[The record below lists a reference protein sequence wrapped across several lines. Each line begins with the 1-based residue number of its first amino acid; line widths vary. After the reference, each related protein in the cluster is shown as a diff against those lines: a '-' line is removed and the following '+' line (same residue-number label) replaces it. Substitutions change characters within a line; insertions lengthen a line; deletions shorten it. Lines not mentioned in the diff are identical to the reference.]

1 MTVKT
6 PSAPPLPG
14 ELERLLHRL
23 RLPYVRRAA
32 PEVIAT
38 ATAQRWEHAE
48 VLRVLL
54 AEEAAGRDQ
63 ATIRTRRRASGLPAG
78 KTFDA
83 WEPERSVIPAA
94 TQQALRTLEWIDRH
108 EVLCVCG
115 PSGTGKS
122 HLIEALGHQAIDKG
136 RTVAWHT
143 PETLAQLLR
152 RHRVDDSINKAISK
166 LIRVDLVVVDDV
178 GLLPISADAAEA
190 LFRVVDAAYEK
201 RSIAISSN
209 LHPSGFDELMPKSLA
224 TATVERLLH
233 HAHVLITDGQDS
245 YRLAQATAGEGSNH
259 STKHRK
265 QAFLLVGRFVAASG
279 EKLMATSGEIRGRR
293 WGELDGH

>member
-6 PSAPPLPG
+6 PPPPPLPD
-14 ELERLLHRL
+14 ELDRLLRRL
-23 RLPYVRRAA
+23 RLPYLRRAA

-38 ATAQRWEHAE
+38 AASQRWEPAE
-48 VLRVLL
+48 ILRVLL
-54 AEEAAGRDQ
+54 AEEAAGRDR
-63 ATIRTRRRASGLPAG
+63 ATIQTRRRASKLPAG

-94 TQQALRTLEWIDRH
+94 TQNALRTLEWIDRA

-122 HLIEALGHQAIDKG
+122 HLIEALGHLAIDKG

-152 RHRVDDSINKAISK
+152 RHRADDTVSKAIGK
-166 LIRVDLVVVDDV
+166 LIRVDLLVIDDI
-178 GLLPISADAAEA
+178 GLLPVSADAAEA
-190 LFRVVDAAYEK
+190 MFRVVDAAYEK

-209 LHPSGFDELMPKSLA
+209 IHPSGFDELMPKTLA

-233 HAHVLITDGQDS
+233 HAHVVITDGQDS
-245 YRLAQATAGEGSNH
+245 YRLAQATAGKGVKPL
-259 STKHRK
+259 T
-265 QAFLLVGRFVAASG
+265 
-279 EKLMATSGEIRGRR
+279 
-293 WGELDGH
+293 

>member
-1 MTVKT
+1 MTVK
-6 PSAPPLPG
+6 PPAPPPLPD

-38 ATAQRWEHAE
+38 ATSQRWEHAE
-48 VLRVLL
+48 VLKVLL

-63 ATIRTRRRASGLPAG
+63 ATIRTRRRASNLPAG

-83 WEPERSVIPAA
+83 WEPERSVIPAQ

-152 RHRVDDSINKAISK
+152 RHRVDDSINKAIGK

-209 LHPSGFDELMPKSLA
+209 IHPSK
-224 TATVERLLH
+224 
-233 HAHVLITDGQDS
+233 AH
-245 YRLAQATAGEGSNH
+245 
-259 STKHRK
+259 
-265 QAFLLVGRFVAASG
+265 RF
-279 EKLMATSGEIRGRR
+279 E
-293 WGELDGH
+293 